1 LFEREGKGR
10 EGKGLWVCSG
20 EFYVHVTGTE
30 NLEEGEVSTV
40 LDLAIV
46 VTVIKLDIFDAGLV
60 EILLTRPFKSLS
72 PGLVSEPVADEVG
85 ITSIDQD
92 WDLLK
97 NTWHKA
103 VEWLHPVPLE
113 EEVSVDV
120 EIAAVVTADFDAELF
135 LNLSLVKIFADI
147 AQGRVAQVAGILA
160 LATNII
166 DVLGAALAKP
176 RGRKFV
182 DVRTWP
188 VLW

>member
-1 LFEREGKGR
+1 
-10 EGKGLWVCSG
+10 
-20 EFYVHVTGTE
+20 
-30 NLEEGEVSTV
+30 
-40 LDLAIV
+40 
-46 VTVIKLDIFDAGLV
+46 
-60 EILLTRPFKSLS
+60 
-72 PGLVSEPVADEVG
+72 
-85 ITSIDQD
+85 
-92 WDLLK
+92 
-97 NTWHKA
+97 
-103 VEWLHPVPLE
+103 LE